1 MDQPSS
7 RTILPSSSSKD
18 QTRSQIIGSFWIVII
33 LSLPVWWNTTKIERQ
48 TLPRSEVEAWDALKS
63 CPIRF
68 PIKLTSNSPEI
79 TSVSMQSQVQSL
91 ASRLE
96 SGRNQYHDSIDILT
110 ARCFDFHVDSS
121 PHSGSG
127 NRVILHRSPSDIQN
141 HTRNFA
147 FQKDIEITLTTSDK
161 PKELLRF
168 IAPLSSSSSSTQA
181 TDSRVIKY
189 SSQLKLVFSL
199 LNEDCTQSGFI
210 RSWSIKHAIEL
221 YLEDL
226 LASFAPLHNLTCQTQ
241 ILQHS
246 PLAFEPTVVA
256 NGDHTTY
263 VVEQEELK
271 AFINDADWNLASSVT
286 MEPVVNFVLW
296 VPSPNHRPF
305 KIRRT
310 DGTFD
315 SDGSFIRPQWGS
327 VVIYNPDEK
336 SMSSDGVPRLGV
348 TELARPMQIF
358 RHHLLSLLGL
368 VDNLETPEQRAL
380 ALDAIVRRRI
390 VENSLEAINSMQV
403 IVKLVDD
410 QTNMRVSM
418 EVQNQVKGA
427 LASLKSAQEELM
439 KAEGSL
445 WKAALHADESK
456 TLSSTAFFSP
466 TMLSLLYFPDEH
478 KYAIYTPLFGP
489 VLVPLVIALIK
500 ELKSRRKKKSL
511 KEKEE

>member
-7 RTILPSSSSKD
+7 RPIAPGSKSKD
-18 QTRSQIIGSFWIVII
+18 RTRSQIVGSFWIVII
-33 LSLPVWWNTTKIERQ
+33 LSLPVWWSTTKIERRA
-48 TLPRSEVEAWDALKS
+48 LPSSEVEAWDALKP

-68 PIKLTSNSPEI
+68 PIKLTSNLPEI
-79 TSVSMQSQVQSL
+79 TSASMKSQVERL
-91 ASRLE
+91 ASRLG
-96 SGRNQYHDSIDILT
+96 SGGDTYHDAIDILT
-110 ARCFDFHVDSS
+110 ARCFDFNVESTPAS
-121 PHSGSG
+121 ASENG
-127 NRVILHRSPSDIQN
+127 VVLHRSPSDIRN
-141 HTRNFA
+141 HSGSFA
-147 FQKDIEITLTTSDK
+147 FQKDIKIPLTTSDK
-161 PKELLRF
+161 PNELLRF
-168 IAPLSSSSSSTQA
+168 IAPLPSSPSSTQA
-181 TDSRVIKY
+181 ADSRVIKY

-199 LNEDCTQSGFI
+199 MNEDCSQSGFI

-226 LASFAPLHNLTCQTQ
+226 LANLAPLHNLTCQTQ
-241 ILQHS
+241 ILQNS
-246 PLAFEPTVVA
+246 PLAFEPTLLS
-256 NGDHTTY
+256 NGQDSTY

-286 MEPVVNFVLW
+286 MEPVLNFVLW
-296 VPSPNHRPF
+296 VPSPDHRPF

-310 DGTFD
+310 DGTLD
-315 SDGSFIRPQWGS
+315 ADGSFIRPQWGS
-327 VVIYNPDEK
+327 VVIYNPDQTAI
-336 SMSSDGVPRLGV
+336 GGQPRLGV
-348 TELARPMQIF
+348 AELARPMQIF
-358 RHHLLSLLGL
+358 RHHLLSLLGV
-368 VDNLETPEQRAL
+368 VDTLDTPEQRAL

-403 IVKLVDD
+403 IVKLVHD
-410 QTNMRVSM
+410 QTNMRVST

-427 LASLKSAQEELM
+427 LASLKSAQEELI
-439 KAEGSL
+439 KPQGSL
-445 WKAALHADESK
+445 WTAALHADESK

-500 ELKSRRKKKSL
+500 ELKSRRKKNSV